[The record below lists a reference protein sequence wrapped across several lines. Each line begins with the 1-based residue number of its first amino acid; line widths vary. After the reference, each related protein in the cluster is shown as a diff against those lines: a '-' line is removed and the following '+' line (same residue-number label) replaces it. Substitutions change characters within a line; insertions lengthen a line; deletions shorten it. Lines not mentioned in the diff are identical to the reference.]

1 MLNAAYF
8 SRMDAM
14 DFALGHDD
22 GQSAGELHKA
32 DVVLIGVSR
41 TSKTPTCLYLANRG
55 LKAANVP
62 FVPGVTL
69 PPELDQLTRPLI
81 VGLTKDP
88 DRLIQIRRNR
98 MKMLNQGGTTDYTDP
113 EVVRDE
119 VMEASRDYQRKG
131 WT

>member
-62 FVPGVTL
+62 FLPGVTL
-69 PPELDQLTRPLI
+69 PPELDQLTPPPL
-81 VGLTKDP
+81 VALPQDP
-88 DRLIQIRRNR
+88 ARLIPIRRHR
-98 MKMLNQGGTTDYTDP
+98 AKMLHQGGTTHHTQP
-113 EVVRDE
+113 TIARHE
-119 VMEASRDYQRKG
+119 
-131 WT
+131 

>member
-62 FVPGVTL
+62 FVPGVAL

-81 VGLTKDP
+81 VGLPPDP

-98 MKMLNQGGTTDYTDP
+98 KKMPNQGGTAEHLYPQVLRAEDSKAP
-113 EVVRDE
+113 RQ
-119 VMEASRDYQRKG
+119 SQPKG
-131 WT
+131 W